1 MRINKWTLT
10 IASEDKTA
18 NRTFHRILE
27 LQARKNLTFILVI
40 FGVLALA
47 QTSHY
52 INSLEANPVEM
63 IYTIFLFVM
72 WGALFVLSKR
82 WPEIL
87 TPGITFMYVLNA
99 VAVIYAEVSM
109 KTKKL
114 QENELMLPQQP
125 MLMLMYIFIILI
137 YNTNFVMTQYVLP
150 PMALGFSYISLAIF
164 YDCYTS

>member
-1 MRINKWTLT
+1 MRINKWSLT
-10 IASEDKTA
+10 IASEDRNA

-40 FGVLALA
+40 FGGLALA

-52 INSLEANPVEM
+52 VFSLEANPVEM

-72 WGALFVLSKR
+72 WIALFVLSKR
-82 WPEIL
+82 WPETL
-87 TPGITFMYVLNA
+87 TPGIIGMYVLNA
-99 VAVIYAEVSM
+99 VAVIYAEIQM
-109 KTKKL
+109 KTKKF
-114 QENELMLPQQP
+114 QENEIMLPQQP
-125 MLMLMYIFIILI
+125 MLMLMYVFIILI

-150 PMALGFSYISLAIF
+150 PMALGFSYFSLAIY